1 VYFSKLSEVIFMQTV
16 KVFIII
22 FSTVIFS
29 LTGCI
34 PSSRSGAIYS
44 REQARQVQEVELGV
58 LEAVRPVQIEG
69 VQSGVGS
76 IGGAIVGAIA
86 GSEIGGGKGSAIA
99 STIGT
104 IAGGVLGSA
113 LEEGATRKQA
123 FELTV
128 RLDSGRIVSVVQEAD
143 VPFQQGERVRV
154 LSSVDATRVSH

>member
-1 VYFSKLSEVIFMQTV
+1 MQTV
-16 KVFIII
+16 KIFIII
-22 FSTVIFS
+22 FSTLIFF

-34 PSSRSGAIYS
+34 PSSRSGAVYS
-44 REQARQVQEVELGV
+44 RHQARQVQEVELGV

-86 GSEIGGGKGSAIA
+86 GSEVGGGKGSAIA

-123 FELTV
+123 LELTV
-128 RLDSGRIVSVVQEAD
+128 RLDSGRIISVVQEAD

-154 LSSVDATRVSH
+154 LSSVDSTRVSH